1 VEELNEQDHNLID
14 RLTSGRATAEDLHA
28 LALRESDPLFTEHL
42 AFVQSMSRVA
52 GHREEQFLRKEFSN
66 VDAHARQPGRKS
78 PFKYLLWVGV
88 TLLVVALAYFIY
100 TQFRVVQSSPQ
111 QYYAEFYTPM
121 PNLVAPIE
129 QGSSRVNEYQEAFR
143 SYERREYEIAV
154 RQFEQLEVQD
164 DATRFYYALA
174 LLADD
179 QTTQAIPILR
189 EIRDATSSEYTPAA
203 HWYLILSY
211 LNVGDMANVR
221 SEINTLLQDDQH
233 RYRRNALAL
242 QEKMN

>member
-1 VEELNEQDHNLID
+1 
-14 RLTSGRATAEDLHA
+14 
-28 LALRESDPLFTEHL
+28 
-42 AFVQSMSRVA
+42 
-52 GHREEQFLRKEFSN
+52 
-66 VDAHARQPGRKS
+66 
-78 PFKYLLWVGV
+78 
-88 TLLVVALAYFIY
+88 
-100 TQFRVVQSSPQ
+100 
-111 QYYAEFYTPM
+111 M